1 MSWLIKH
8 LKLISLLSLFLWGG
22 VVQAQS
28 VKKFGRET
36 QAKFQKLNPYKLG
49 QFKYARPHSIL
60 EGRKFRLKL
69 LVPYADTTSYKESA
83 TGRKWSFEGYTSSE
97 PYSVYFSYKWLGIG
111 KTSMAYHLE
120 SEFSNYLFN
129 MEWQD
134 VGLTFGLQRRFL
146 LRKCWF

>member
-83 TGRKWSFEGYTSSE
+83 TGRKWSFDGYTPVLNPILYTSATNGWGLGKPVWPTIWKVNSAIISSIWNGRMLDSHSD
-97 PYSVYFSYKWLGIG
+97 YNDVFS
-111 KTSMAYHLE
+111 
-120 SEFSNYLFN
+120 
-129 MEWQD
+129 
-134 VGLTFGLQRRFL
+134 
-146 LRKCWF
+146 